1 MADRPQEAQNRI
13 EDHGIIGDMR
23 SAALIADTGSI
34 DFCCWPDFDSPSIF
48 TALLDTPDAG
58 IFQLAPDLPDARRLQ
73 IYLPD
78 TNVLQTPLDFPRQA
92 VVEVTDLMP
101 IGEDQDDLPR
111 IVRRV
116 QVRFGEATIRMRCRV
131 RMDYSRADTTARVDG
146 EDICF
151 EAEGQ
156 PGMRLSAATPL
167 HLEQHD
173 AVAELHMHKG

>member
-1 MADRPQEAQNRI
+1 MADFPEEAQNAI
-13 EDHGIIGDMR
+13 ENHGIIGDMR

-48 TALLDTPDAG
+48 TALLDTNDAG

-78 TNVLQTPLDFPRQA
+78 TNVLQTRWISEEA

-116 QVRFGEATIRMRCRV
+116 QVRFGKATIRMRCKV
-131 RMDYSRADTTARVDG
+131 RMDYSRADTTAHQDG
-146 EDICF
+146 SDVCF
-151 EAEGQ
+151 QAEGQ
-156 PGMRLSAATPL
+156 PG
-167 HLEQHD
+167 
-173 AVAELHMHKG
+173 